1 MDGMALAHA
10 GTSSG
15 GFMTMAQKP
24 GGIPMY
30 ASYLTFTTFL
40 DWLKEMKVVPS
51 QIDRSLWSSKF
62 SGGNGAQLMTGLRF
76 LGLLNGEHPSQA
88 LEPLVMADDVNRKE
102 LLKAVLERAYGED
115 MIQDLPK
122 MTPGM
127 LDRKLEE
134 LGTTNST
141 HRKALSFFVNASKA
155 VNISVPS
162 QIARKA
168 RNKPTPSTS
177 SVKVK
182 PKPPDPSPPP
192 SSNGSGQ
199 EVEANPPEASKS
211 LLLDGLFQRLPLPGA
226 VFASIAREKWLEAA
240 KAIFE
245 IEYQPEE
252 SPISNSASTTE

>member
-1 MDGMALAHA
+1 
-10 GTSSG
+10 
-15 GFMTMAQKP
+15 MTMAQKP

-30 ASYLTFTTFL
+30 ASYLTFTNFL

-88 LEPLVMADDVNRKE
+88 LEPLVMADDINRKE
-102 LLKAVLERAYGED
+102 LLKAILEQAYGED
-115 MIQDLPK
+115 MIRDLPK
-122 MTPGM
+122 MTPAM
-127 LDRKLEE
+127 LDKELEE
-134 LGTTNST
+134 LGTTKST

-155 VNISVPS
+155 VDITVPG
-162 QIARKA
+162 QIASKA
-168 RNKPTPSTS
+168 RNKPTS
-177 SVKVK
+177 SNGTARVK
-182 PKPPDPSPPP
+182 PKPPDPSPLS
-192 SSNGSGQ
+192 SSNGSKQ
-199 EVEANPPEASKS
+199 EVEASPPEASKS

-226 VFASIAREKWLEAA
+226 VFASIARVKWLEAA

-252 SPISNSASTTE
+252 SPISNATSTTE